1 MNNNIYCVFPA
12 GAQKIKFKNY
22 IGTLFLLGRL
32 YSFWNKKKKPIKIRR
47 TFLLENLTFLSK
59 YTLWLYLKELQ
70 TKNVITISKK
80 DYDNDTMIIDF
91 TDDFIKNY
99 VNAPASNNVED
110 CEDCEEITDVT
121 DVTESIEEDEHTVE
135 PLEDNENTEYTPAQ
149 LQMIEENK
157 KYGLVG
163 DDYLPVEGWANTDR
177 QDYRELLKKYGGK
190 VPEIP
195 EEVLNFD
202 FGQFCDDDFENYII
216 DKDKVIY
223 CKPDDEFGIP
233 KEPVFTDDNNNGLSV
248 DYYLGLRAKGELSLF
263 TYLDIY
269 KYLTSEYNHLKN
281 NGKI

>member
-59 YTLWLYLKELQ
+59 YTLWVYLKELQ

-99 VNAPASNNVED
+99 VNADEETETEAEGIDEIDTED
-110 CEDCEEITDVT
+110 
-121 DVTESIEEDEHTVE
+121 IEEQE
-135 PLEDNENTEYTPAQ
+135 EDS
-149 LQMIEENK
+149 K
-157 KYGLVG
+157 KLNAEKTTNADYNPD
-163 DDYLPVEGWANTDR
+163 DDYLPVEGWYHTDR
-177 QDYRELLKKYGGK
+177 QDFRCLLRKYDGK
-190 VPEIP
+190 VPEVP

-202 FGQFCDDDFENYII
+202 FGKIKREDYPEESYITAEGNIYTYDSFYQKFNLSYNIKEFIKHREN
-216 DKDKVIY
+216 
-223 CKPDDEFGIP
+223 
-233 KEPVFTDDNNNGLSV
+233 KELMLYDWVSFYDTIM
-248 DYYLGLRAKGELSLF
+248 E
-263 TYLDIY
+263 IW
-269 KYLTSEYNHLKN
+269 EHLKIK
-281 NGKI
+281 GLV